1 MPQDFAITPEDVAAA
16 ARRIEGHVL
25 RTPLVP
31 APRLSALT
39 GATCW

>member
-1 MPQDFAITPEDVAAA
+1 MTETFAITPEDIDAA

-31 APRLSALT
+31 APRLYFLS
-39 GATCW
+39 